1 MPGAAAR
8 RLPIGAA
15 TNEPGTHEKSAL
27 SAGRVSRPRVEAA
40 PDPAAP
46 WWVSPSALG
55 VRLGARASLV
65 DMLRAVHAPPD
76 AVGVA
81 DAVIGQL
88 AGALPASA
96 WALVAAEP
104 SGRLVTLA
112 GRGFGD
118 GLGRAA
124 EAVAAWVVE
133 HGQEFVTADLRDDP
147 RVSDT
152 TSATVVAFPLPGRDR
167 TVGALVGLA
176 GTPSAQPPRLGRRL
190 SAALATLLEPAAAA
204 LDHALQRERLEALSV
219 TDDLTQLYNSRYLN
233 LALRRETKRAARSGL
248 PLSLLFIDL
257 DGFKTVNDRFG
268 HLCGSRTLVEVAA
281 VIRISA
287 RETDV
292 AARFGGDEFAVV
304 LPETHGAGALAVGER
319 VRARIEATRFLEDGP
334 GIHVTASVGVATLPD
349 AVDTAEGLVSAA
361 DAAMYAVKD
370 AGKNGVLAA
379 RRVEEAS
386 EQPAAQLPP
395 PGPGGA
401 SH

>member
-1 MPGAAAR
+1 
-8 RLPIGAA
+8 
-15 TNEPGTHEKSAL
+15 
-27 SAGRVSRPRVEAA
+27 
-40 PDPAAP
+40 
-46 WWVSPSALG
+46 VSPSALG